1 MIIPYYSHIN
11 SQLSFSM
18 KQTINFGDKPSDHA
32 RQIQAYQVLGISYF
46 GNEHTASPMNEAW
59 MIWMGARMGAR
70 LNGWMDGSRLIF
82 FFLTRSR
89 WGDV

>member
-1 MIIPYYSHIN
+1 
-11 SQLSFSM
+11 M

-59 MIWMGARMGAR
+59 MIWMGARMGTR
-70 LNGWMDGSRLIF
+70 LNGWMAQGSF
-82 FFLTRSR
+82 FFKPGPGGEMFREGLFFWSESR
-89 WGDV
+89 V